1 MSGRK
6 PTCCRCGKLKE
17 RVQKAY
23 CRACDAMKVRQ
34 WRKAH
39 PLTPEQ
45 RRKHN
50 VRMLAHKYWLRGKLR
65 QKPCRRC
72 GDANSERH
80 HPDYS
85 RPLFVI
91 WLCRPCHLK
100 LHAAKR
106 KRRRLQRQFPAPPA
120 TAKEVPEARVASW
133 SIR

>member
-1 MSGRK
+1 MPRRK
-6 PTCCRCGKLKE
+6 PTCCHCGKLKE
-17 RVQKAY
+17 CLQTSY
-23 CRACDAMKVRQ
+23 CRACGATKFRQ

-39 PLTPEQ
+39 PLTAEQ

-50 VRMLAHKYWLRGKLR
+50 VRMLSHKYWLRGKLR
-65 QKPCRRC
+65 QKPCRHC

-106 KRRRLQRQFPAPPA
+106 RKQR
-120 TAKEVPEARVASW
+120 
-133 SIR
+133 

>member
-1 MSGRK
+1 MPGRN
-6 PTCCRCGKLKE
+6 PTCYRCGEPKE
-17 RVQKAY
+17 RVSESY
-23 CRACDAMKVRQ
+23 CRACSALRLRQ

-45 RRKHN
+45 RRRHN
-50 VRMLAHKYWLRGKLR
+50 ARTLARVYWLRGKLR
-65 QKPCRRC
+65 QKPCRHC
-72 GDANSERH
+72 GDANSQRH

-106 KRRRLQRQFPAPPA
+106 RKRR
-120 TAKEVPEARVASW
+120 
-133 SIR
+133 

>member
-1 MSGRK
+1 MLAKK
-6 PTCCRCGKLKE
+6 PTCYRCGKLKE
-17 RVQKAY
+17 RTSESY
-23 CRACDAMKVRQ
+23 CRACSALRLRR

-45 RRKHN
+45 RRRHN
-50 VRMLAHKYWLRGKLR
+50 ARALARVYWLRGKLL
-65 QKPCRRC
+65 QKPCRHC
-72 GDANSERH
+72 GDANSQRH

-106 KRRRLQRQFPAPPA
+106 KRQR
-120 TAKEVPEARVASW
+120 
-133 SIR
+133 